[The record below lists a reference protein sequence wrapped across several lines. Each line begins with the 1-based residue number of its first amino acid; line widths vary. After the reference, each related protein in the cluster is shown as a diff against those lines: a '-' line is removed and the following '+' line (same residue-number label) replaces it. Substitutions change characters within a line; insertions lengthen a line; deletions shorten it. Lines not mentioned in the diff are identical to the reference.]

1 MNAREISFSYRRQQ
15 EMNLGKIFLTQFDFM
30 TESLP

>member
-1 MNAREISFSYRRQQ
+1 MNARRIIFFLSRKPEV
-15 EMNLGKIFLTQFDFM
+15 NLGKIFLTQFDFM